1 MRPKIETKIV
11 FLVLFGF
18 ASVIPCVAQGM
29 KISLKNNTKAEQE
42 TKSQLERLIKTFDL
56 SKWVFT
62 NSIVVDE
69 KTAIPHSHPVLT
81 LSTRHLKDDDL
92 LLSTFVHEQAHWFVI
107 KDEKALAASIKEFKE
122 MFPNVPSSGPEGAR
136 DENSTY
142 LHIAV
147 CYLEYRAMRELL
159 GELTAKQIMDFWATD
174 HYTWIY
180 RTVRDR
186 PRDIGNI
193 MFKHRLVPGINSTRS
208 GGRQ

>member
-1 MRPKIETKIV
+1 MRPKIA

-18 ASVIPCVAQGM
+18 ASVIPCLGQGV
-29 KISLKNNTKAEQE
+29 KISLKNNTTAEQQ
-42 TKSQLERLIKTFDL
+42 TKGQLERLLKTYDL

-69 KTAIPHSHPVLT
+69 KAIPHSHPVLT

-107 KDEKALAASIKEFKE
+107 QDQKALEGALKDLKE
-122 MFPNVPSSGPEGAR
+122 MFPSVPSKGPEGAS
-136 DENSTY
+136 DESSTY
-142 LHIAV
+142 LHMAV
-147 CYLEYRAMRELL
+147 CYLEYRALREVL
-159 GELTAKQIMDFWATD
+159 GELKAKQIMDFWATD
-174 HYTWIY
+174 HYMWIY

-193 MFKHRLVPGINSTRS
+193 MFKHKLVPGISSTRS
-208 GGRQ
+208 GGKQ